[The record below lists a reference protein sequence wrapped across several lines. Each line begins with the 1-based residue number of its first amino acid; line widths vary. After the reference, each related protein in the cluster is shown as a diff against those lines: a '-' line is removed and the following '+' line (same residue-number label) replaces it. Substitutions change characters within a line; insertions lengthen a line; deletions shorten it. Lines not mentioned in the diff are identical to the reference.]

1 MNTVRHRLVQLSPMS
16 SVLLWCTTAVGIVAF
31 TWPFFIDPHA
41 GLSFAHG
48 QGATWVFAALLPL
61 LLLLGIAELRDGTLD
76 VKTVALLAIL
86 AAVGTVLRI
95 VGSGIPGGEPLF
107 ALIIISG
114 RSLGRG
120 FGYLYGATVLVASA
134 LATGFVG
141 PWLPFQMVACAW
153 VGAGAGCLPALA
165 GRSER
170 FVLAAYG
177 AISALAYGA
186 VMDLWF
192 WPYQA
197 GTASSVSFVAG
208 AGLSANLHRFAT
220 FYLTTSLGFDLL
232 QAVTNVVLLLVF
244 GSALLTALD
253 RAGRRAAFGA
263 TPTFV
268 EVDNGG
274 LGSVQA

>member
-1 MNTVRHRLVQLSPMS
+1 M
-16 SVLLWCTTAVGIVAF
+16 
-31 TWPFFIDPHA
+31 
-41 GLSFAHG
+41 
-48 QGATWVFAALLPL
+48 
-61 LLLLGIAELRDGTLD
+61 
-76 VKTVALLAIL
+76 
-86 AAVGTVLRI
+86 
-95 VGSGIPGGEPLF
+95 
-107 ALIIISG
+107 
-114 RSLGRG
+114 
-120 FGYLYGATVLVASA
+120 
-134 LATGFVG
+134 
-141 PWLPFQMVACAW
+141 
-153 VGAGAGCLPALA
+153 
-165 GRSER
+165 
-170 FVLAAYG
+170 LAAYG
-177 AISALAYGA
+177 AVSALAYGA

-197 GTASSVSFVAG
+197 GTGSSVSFVAG
-208 AGLSANLHRFAT
+208 AGLSVNLHRFAT